1 MDKKPRRNLK
11 TCSPRLIP
19 RWRHLDDRTV
29 DQFSLAVDFVAHRGL
44 ARAGKCLR
52 VLWQSHPVFSSGRA
66 AETLCDCHHALGT
79 LYSHTRQV
87 VAARAELS
95 TAIDLYRSMHMT
107 FWLPAAEAALAR
119 VA

>member
-1 MDKKPRRNLK
+1 VETGVLVGEPG
-11 TCSPRLIP
+11 TYRLARDLPTIQGP
-19 RWRHLDDRTV
+19 ATV
-29 DQFSLAVDFVAHRGL
+29 QQALSLADELGMRPLQAH
-44 ARAGKCLR
+44 
-52 VLWQSHPVFSSGRA
+52 
-66 AETLCDCHHALGT
+66 CHRALGT